1 MGRFTGLLGL
11 IVILA
16 VAWLFSTHKRE
27 IKLRLLAW
35 GMGLQFFFALLVL
48 KTDFGIIFQRIGDGV
63 NAMLSYAEVG
73 SQFLFGPL
81 GTKAGPYGVLFAFQ
95 VLPIVIFIAS
105 FFSILY
111 YLGVMQVIVKAMAVG
126 MQKVMGVSGAESLNV
141 AASIFMGQTEAP
153 LTIKPFLAG
162 LTESELFTIMTAG
175 MAHVSGAVMAA
186 YVKIAGVSITHLLTA
201 VIMTAPA
208 TIMLAKIFIPETEKP
223 ATAGRVDVKI
233 EKTAVNVIDAAAQG
247 AGDGLH
253 LALNIGGMLIAFL
266 AGLTESELFTIMT
279 AGMAHVSGAV
289 MAAYVKIAGVSI
301 THLLTAVIMTAPATI
316 MLAKIFIPE
325 TEKPATAGRVD
336 VKIEKT
342 AVNVIDAAAQ
352 GAGDGLHLALNIGG
366 MLIAFLALIAMVNGI
381 LGWVHTL
388 PGMGWMPASLERIF
402 GLLFAPVAWLLGVPW
417 KDCSVIGDLLGTRL
431 VLNEFVSFLKLGPLK
446 ASLDPKSFTI
456 ATYALC
462 GFANFS
468 SIAIQIGGIGALA
481 PTRKSDLAR
490 LGLRAVAAGTMAN
503 FMSACIAGM
512 LL

>member
-1 MGRFTGLLGL
+1 MERFTGLLGL
-11 IVILA
+11 VVILG
-16 VAWLFSTHKRE
+16 VAWLFSTHKSA
-27 IKLRLLAW
+27 IKVKLLAW
-35 GMGLQFFFALLVL
+35 GMGLQIAFAILVL
-48 KTDFGIIFQRIGDGV
+48 KTDFGKIFQAIGAGV
-63 NAMLSYAEVG
+63 NSMLEFAERG
-73 SQFLFGPL
+73 SEFLFGPL
-81 GTKAGPYGVLFAFQ
+81 GIKAGPYGVIFAFQ

-111 YLGVMQVIVKAMAVG
+111 YLGVMQAVVKAMAIG

-186 YVKIAGVSITHLLTA
+186 YVKVAGVSITHLLTA

-208 TIMLAKIFIPETEKP
+208 TIMLAKIFVPETEKP
-223 ATAGRVDVKI
+223 ATAGKVDIKV
-233 EKTAVNVIDAAAQG
+233 
-247 AGDGLH
+247 
-253 LALNIGGMLIAFL
+253 
-266 AGLTESELFTIMT
+266 
-279 AGMAHVSGAV
+279 
-289 MAAYVKIAGVSI
+289 
-301 THLLTAVIMTAPATI
+301 
-316 MLAKIFIPE
+316 
-325 TEKPATAGRVD
+325 
-336 VKIEKT
+336 EKT

-381 LGWVHTL
+381 FGWIHGL
-388 PGMGWMPASLERIF
+388 PVMGWFPQSMEKLF
-402 GLLFAPVAWLLGVPW
+402 GLVFSPVAWLLGVPW
-417 KDCSVIGDLLGTRL
+417 KDCATIGDLLGTRL
-431 VLNEFVSFLKLGPLK
+431 VLNEFVSFLKLGPMK
-446 ASLDPKSFTI
+446 GSLDPRSFTI

-468 SIAIQIGGIGALA
+468 SIAIQIGGIGGLA